1 MFRLAHLSDLHIA
14 PLPRARPRDLMGKRL
29 LGYLSWWQR
38 RKRVH
43 LREVLD
49 ALVRDL
55 RAIRPDHVAITGDL
69 VNIALPEEFRQAAV
83 WLENLGGPDWIT
95 VVPGNHDVYVPISRE
110 ESWDHWADY
119 MRPDPPRNGGAVAP
133 DRPGGAARRS
143 ANGLDADT
151 ADFPFL
157 RERGP
162 LALIGLSTAIATP
175 LGWATG
181 HLGETQL
188 RALDA
193 LLGRLADGERC
204 RVILLHHSPLEEI
217 SRRRK
222 RLVDAQGLREVIAR
236 RGADLVLHGHEHIS
250 ISGQIAG
257 RDGAL
262 PVFGAACASRLHAHP
277 ERSAQYQVYGIERN
291 IGGWRLEVETRS
303 YDADRGAFRR
313 ASLRVPGQLESATTM
328 KSLEENRDRRQL

>member
-14 PLPRARPRDLMGKRL
+14 PLPPARLRDLAGKRL

-43 LREVLD
+43 LREILD

-55 RAIRPDHVAITGDL
+55 RAIGPDHVAITGDL
-69 VNIALPEEFRQAAV
+69 VNLALPEEFRQAAA
-83 WLENLGGPDWIT
+83 WLKDLGGPDWIT

-119 MRPDPPRNGGAVAP
+119 MKPDPPRDGGPVAR
-133 DRPGGAARRS
+133 DRPRGAGLRS
-143 ANGLDADT
+143 ADGLDGHA
-151 ADFPFL
+151 AGFPFL

-181 HLGETQL
+181 WLGEAQL
-188 RALDA
+188 RSLDG
-193 LLGRLADGERC
+193 LLERLAGEERC

-236 RGADLVLHGHEHIS
+236 RGADLVLHGHEHVS
-250 ISGQIAG
+250 IAGQIAG
-257 RDGAL
+257 KDGTL
-262 PVFGAACASRLHAHP
+262 PVFGAACASRLHLHP
-277 ERSAQYQVYGIERN
+277 ERGAQYQVYGIDRAE
-291 IGGWRLEVETRS
+291 GGWRLEVETRR
-303 YDADRGAFRR
+303 YDAERKAFRR
-313 ASLRVPGQLESATTM
+313 TSLKGLGET
-328 KSLEENRDRRQL
+328 

>member
-14 PLPRARPRDLMGKRL
+14 PLPPARPRDLMGKRL

-38 RKRVH
+38 RRRVH
-43 LREVLD
+43 LREILD
-49 ALVRDL
+49 AMVRDL
-55 RAIRPDHVAITGDL
+55 RAIGPDHVAITGDL
-69 VNIALPEEFRQAAV
+69 VNIALPEEFRRAAA
-83 WLENLGGPDWIT
+83 WLQELGGPEWIT
-95 VVPGNHDVYVPISRE
+95 VVPGNHDIYVPISRE

-119 MRPDPPRNGGAVAP
+119 MRPDPRPNGGAVAP
-133 DRPGGAARRS
+133 DRLDGDAA
-143 ANGLDADT
+143 G
-151 ADFPFL
+151 FPFL

-175 LGWATG
+175 FGWATG
-181 HLGETQL
+181 RLGAAQL
-188 RALDA
+188 RLLDG
-193 LLGRLADGERC
+193 LLERLVDGERY

-250 ISGQIAG
+250 IAGRIAG

-262 PVFGAACASRLHAHP
+262 PVFGVACASRLHAHP
-277 ERSAQYQVYGIERN
+277 ERRAQYQVYGIERTT
-291 IGGWRLEVETRS
+291 GGWHLEVETRS
-303 YDADRGAFRR
+303 YDADRRAFCRT
-313 ASLRVPGQLESATTM
+313 SLKDFEGR
-328 KSLEENRDRRQL
+328 